1 MKMMALALVLLL
13 GLTSGC
19 FAQPQQG
26 IRLPITGIVD
36 SRSFYNPYLLELYY
50 NQLNEMRLME
60 PLVFIYS

>member
-1 MKMMALALVLLL
+1 MNMMTLALVLLL

-26 IRLPITGIVD
+26 RLPITGIVD

-50 NQLNEMRLME
+50 NQLNQMRLMK